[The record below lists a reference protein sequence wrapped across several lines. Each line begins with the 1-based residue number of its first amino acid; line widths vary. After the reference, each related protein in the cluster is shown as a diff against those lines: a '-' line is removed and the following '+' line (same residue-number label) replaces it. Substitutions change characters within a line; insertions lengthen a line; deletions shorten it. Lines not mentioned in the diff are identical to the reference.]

1 MRNLSSQMST
11 VDELVSF
18 VQHHPRL
25 LVITGA
31 GCSQPSGIPTYRN
44 DKGEWQRS
52 TPIQHNDFISKNATR
67 KRYWARS
74 YSGWPAIK
82 NAKPNDAHIHLRSL
96 EKRGFIDTL
105 VTQNV
110 DGLHQAAGHNQVVD
124 LHGNLSEVIC
134 TECSVLSSRDLLQA
148 RISELNPTLATSYD
162 SLQPDGDASLDHN
175 IENEIT
181 KTLVIPKCENCN
193 GVLKPNVVFFGG
205 TVPKKTVETIYE
217 AMNNINGLLIV
228 GSSLMVYSGYRF
240 CKRADKMDIPIAAI
254 NLGKT
259 RADELLTLKV
269 NQDCTSALTEFVA
282 ALV

>member
-1 MRNLSSQMST
+1 MST
-11 VDELVSF
+11 VNELVRF

-31 GCSQPSGIPTYRN
+31 GCSQPSGIPTYRDN
-44 DKGEWQRS
+44 KGEWQRS
-52 TPIQHNDFISKNATR
+52 TPIQHNDFINKDATR

-82 NAKPNDAHIHLRSL
+82 NAKPNDAHVHLKSL
-96 EKRGFIDTL
+96 ERLGFIETL

-110 DGLHQAAGHNQVVD
+110 DGLHQAAGHNKVVD
-124 LHGNLSEVIC
+124 LHGSLSEVIC
-134 TECSVLSSRDLLQA
+134 TECAALSSRDHLQE
-148 RISELNPTLATSYD
+148 RISGLNPTLSTSYD

-175 IENEIT
+175 VENEIT
-181 KTLVIPKCENCN
+181 KNLVIPQCENCA

-205 TVPKKTVETIYE
+205 TVPKRTVESIYE
-217 AMNNINGLLIV
+217 AMNNIDGLLIV

-240 CKRADKMDIPIAAI
+240 CKRADKMDLPIAAI

-269 NQDCTSALTEFVA
+269 DQDCTSALTALTA
-282 ALV
+282 ALAL

>member
-1 MRNLSSQMST
+1 MST
-11 VDELVSF
+11 IDELVRF
-18 VQHHPRL
+18 VQLYPRL

-31 GCSQPSGIPTYRN
+31 GCSQPSGIPTYRDN
-44 DKGEWQRS
+44 KGEWQRS
-52 TPIQHNDFISKNATR
+52 TPIQHNDFINKDATR

-96 EKRGFIDTL
+96 EELGYILTL

-110 DGLHQAAGHNQVVD
+110 DGLHQAAGHNKVVD

-134 TECSVLSSRDLLQA
+134 TQCAELSSRDRLQE
-148 RISELNPTLATSYD
+148 RISELNPTLSTSYD

-175 IENEIT
+175 VESEIT
-181 KTLVIPKCENCN
+181 KKLVIPQCESCA

-205 TVPKKTVETIYE
+205 TVPKKTVESIYE
-217 AMNNINGLLIV
+217 TMNNIDGLLIV

-240 CKRADKMDIPIAAI
+240 CKRAAAMGIPIAAI
-254 NLGKT
+254 NLGTT
-259 RADELLTLKV
+259 RADELFKLKV
-269 NQDCTSALTEFVA
+269 DQECTSAMAELVA
-282 ALV
+282 SIN